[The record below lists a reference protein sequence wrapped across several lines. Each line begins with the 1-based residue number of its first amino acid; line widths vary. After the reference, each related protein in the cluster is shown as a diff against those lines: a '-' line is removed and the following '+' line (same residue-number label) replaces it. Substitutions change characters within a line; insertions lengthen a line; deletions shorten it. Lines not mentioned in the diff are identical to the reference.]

1 MIPFNSRV
9 PAPDLVMTVAPLK
22 AEETESVCDKL
33 SVMKISSDPTLPTSR
48 PPLIVVVPPTP
59 LVWRMPPLSMRR
71 RPPAGIV
78 IADAPEA
85 LKRMLLSVVS
95 LPRVPV

>member
-1 MIPFNSRV
+1 
-9 PAPDLVMTVAPLK
+9 MTVAPLK

-33 SVMKISSDPTLPTSR
+33 SVVKISSDPTLPTSR

-59 LVWRMPPLSMRR
+59 LVWRMPPLSMRSWL
-71 RPPAGIV
+71 PAGIV
-78 IADAPEA
+78 IADAPEP